1 MNKKE
6 LQKLIFGG
14 VALAM
19 GIAVI
24 VLSVLRE
31 LESDSAV
38 MMLGIGLAALAMSS
52 LLKDNI

>member
-6 LQKLIFGG
+6 LTKLIFGG

-24 VLSVLRE
+24 VLSILRE

-52 LLKDNI
+52 LLKD